1 MAFQINEYHYCDTC
15 SLRAAIIKV
24 GICFTKRYL
33 SWLTRL
39 PETQLRELREEN
51 RKKY

>member
-1 MAFQINEYHYCDTC
+1 MST
-15 SLRAAIIKV
+15 IIVIRVPYVRQSFKV